1 MALIYHDK
9 LSVQDVRCLF
19 CSSASLGCTTLGIQ
33 AIHHATP
40 EPKVSDVTC
49 NMDLLCV
56 LLLIGNIGP
65 LVVSHHN
72 NLSQYREER
81 WYAVLRWY
89 AFCQCYIRWLVS
101 ARTIHYAG
109 KRVYAIDIIIALH
122 GRLCVPSRCTQ
133 KSYFPDGKVF
143 HTLIMLLLSIV
154 GGHGLCRA

>member
-1 MALIYHDK
+1 MTVEGTMALIYHDK

-72 NLSQYREER
+72 NQSQYREER

-89 AFCQCYIRWLVS
+89 AFC
-101 ARTIHYAG
+101 
-109 KRVYAIDIIIALH
+109 
-122 GRLCVPSRCTQ
+122 
-133 KSYFPDGKVF
+133 
-143 HTLIMLLLSIV
+143 
-154 GGHGLCRA
+154 

>member
-1 MALIYHDK
+1 MYTAWSFTAHELAYVTRDAYRKWSLFTSKEVQISVCGKSSGFNAVTVEGTMALIYHDK

-72 NLSQYREER
+72 NQSQYREER

-89 AFCQCYIRWLVS
+89 AFC
-101 ARTIHYAG
+101 
-109 KRVYAIDIIIALH
+109 
-122 GRLCVPSRCTQ
+122 
-133 KSYFPDGKVF
+133 
-143 HTLIMLLLSIV
+143 
-154 GGHGLCRA
+154 